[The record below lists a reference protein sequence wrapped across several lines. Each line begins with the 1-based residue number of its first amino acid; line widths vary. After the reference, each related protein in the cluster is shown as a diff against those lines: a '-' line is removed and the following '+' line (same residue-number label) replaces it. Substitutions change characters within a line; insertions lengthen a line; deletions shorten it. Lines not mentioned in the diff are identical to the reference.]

1 VAATLPKS
9 ERLCGKTSVAGLLDR
24 GRGGVAGCLRY
35 RFVPRPAPSGE
46 DAPAVSRFLV
56 SVPKRS
62 FKRAVKR
69 NLLKR
74 RIREAYRLQ
83 KQLLPVP
90 VDVMF
95 VYLPREVLPSAD
107 ISASMTAALA
117 AIAASVGGGQTTESQ

>member
-1 VAATLPKS
+1 MAATLPKS

-35 RFVPRPAPSGE
+35 RFVPRTAPSGE

-83 KQLLPVP
+83 KQMLPAP

-95 VYLPREVLPSAD
+95 VYLPREVLPFGD
-107 ISASMTAALA
+107 IFAAMTAALG
-117 AIAASVGGGQTTESQ
+117 AIASSAGDGSSDTV

>member
-1 VAATLPKS
+1 MTATLPKS
-9 ERLCGKTSVAGLLDR
+9 ERLCGKSSVAGLMDH

-35 RFVPRPAPSGE
+35 KFLPRTAPADE
-46 DAPAVSRFLV
+46 APAVTRILV

-74 RIREAYRLQ
+74 RMREAYRLQ
-83 KQLLPVP
+83 KQLLPAP

-95 VYLPREVLPSAD
+95 VYLPREVLPFGD
-107 ISASMTAALA
+107 IFAAMTAVLS
-117 AIAASVGGGQTTESQ
+117 AIAEHTK

>member
-1 VAATLPKS
+1 MAATLPKS
-9 ERLCGKTSVAGLLDR
+9 ERLCGKLAIAGLMDH
-24 GRGGVAGCLRY
+24 GRGGTAGCLRY
-35 RFVPRPAPSGE
+35 RYLVRSGA
-46 DAPAVSRFLV
+46 DASRILI

-90 VDVMF
+90 VDVLF
-95 VYLPREVLPSAD
+95 VYQSREVLPFGD
-107 ISASMTAALA
+107 IFAAMTAVLT
-117 AIAASVGGGQTTESQ
+117 AIAEKTE